1 TKTEVVEAM
10 KLGAVNFNEKG
21 ENFNRIKFLADINQA
36 ISLKFQEAE
45 INSLRKQSLDSFL
58 IGKHPKMK
66 HLKEKIMKFSQSEMN
81 LLITGETGT
90 GKGLIAELIHQN
102 SSRKDKPFKS
112 IDIKSIPETLLE
124 SELFG
129 HKKGAF
135 TDAKF
140 EKKGYFENAEA
151 GTLFIDEISN
161 MSLENQAKLLK
172 VIDEKQI
179 PVVGSGGQFKK
190 VNVRIISAANCD
202 LTEMVRKGEFRKDLY
217 FRFANCL
224 ITIPPLR
231 ERASDIT
238 VLMEK
243 FLMDYTREFNKSL
256 DINLKNIRGKL
267 ESYSFPGNVRELK
280 NLCRFITEFY
290 EHIDNEIIL
299 DEFEKHINRNQN
311 LSEKSLEIQYP
322 LHHNLLN
329 SNDFYR
335 SLEDYEKLFLKHHL
349 EKNLYRVSRTAEA
362 IGLDRTTLYKKMKK
376 YGIEIP

>member
-1 TKTEVVEAM
+1 
-10 KLGAVNFNEKG
+10 
-21 ENFNRIKFLADINQA
+21 
-36 ISLKFQEAE
+36 
-45 INSLRKQSLDSFL
+45 L
-58 IGKHPKMK
+58 IGNHPKMK
-66 HLKEKIMKFSQSEMN
+66 QLKEMIVKFSQSGMN

-102 SSRKDKPFKS
+102 SKRKDKPFKS
-112 IDIKSIPETLLE
+112 VDIKSIPETLLE

-135 TDAKF
+135 TDAKY
-140 EKKGYFENAEA
+140 EKKGYFENADA

-172 VIDEKQI
+172 AIDEKQI

-202 LTEMVRKGEFRKDLY
+202 LTEMVKKGEFRKDLY
-217 FRFANCL
+217 FRFANCM

-238 VLMEK
+238 MLTEK
-243 FLMDYTREFNKSL
+243 FLMDYAREFNKSL
-256 DINLKNIRGKL
+256 DIDLKNIKEKL

-280 NLCRFITEFY
+280 NFCRFITEFY
-290 EHIDNEIIL
+290 DHIDNEIII
-299 DEFEKHINRNQN
+299 DELNNHINRNKN
-311 LSEKSLEIQYP
+311 LSENTNEINYP
-322 LHHNLLN
+322 IHHNLLN
-329 SNDFYR
+329 SDNFFQ
-335 SLEDYEKLFLKHHL
+335 SLESFEKLFIKHHL
-349 EKNLYRVSRTAEA
+349 EKNLGRVSRTAEA

-376 YGIEIP
+376 YGIGIP